1 MTKKWWSSYRA
12 IKSQHRETQSC
23 HPYKTPLLA
32 SSTTK
37 TVRVWTY
44 CENVGHVKTLP
55 IPSTHRQLSHPVQ
68 TSSFRGILNLQCRE
82 TRFLWPQHVLLA
94 SSSSGLNLRLFSFL
108 CSSNSM
114 SSFMFS
120 TRCCAQVVPK
130 WASFPLNCSSR
141 SIAVS
146 YVKESLHK
154 LQLQIHISIN
164 IYHWHRPT

>member
-1 MTKKWWSSYRA
+1 MPRSEPSVLLPLIYHSFHETHKQPWMTKKWWSSYRA

-114 SSFMFS
+114 SSFMDGI
-120 TRCCAQVVPK
+120 VVVLK
-130 WASFPLNCSSR
+130 WCRNEPPFLLT
-141 SIAVS
+141 V
-146 YVKESLHK
+146 VVEV
-154 LQLQIHISIN
+154 LQ
-164 IYHWHRPT
+164 